1 MIGVTGLCSLDKA
14 VHFFFFLNLNIPIN
28 WSPNELQNMTTNEL
42 HTISPVKKLK
52 LLPIPNTTKQ
62 KTMPQTIKV
71 LFLFLNKSLN
81 LCFWDKS
88 LFFLLEPSMEGAMI
102 FNNHFLKAFM
112 GFILTKYFLKYL
124 SSWSNSTYLFAV
136 NKVTVIFL
144 LLIGNEIFYQTKKCQ
159 TS

>member
-1 MIGVTGLCSLDKA
+1 MIGVTGLCSFDKA

-42 HTISPVKKLK
+42 HIISPVKKLK

-88 LFFLLEPSMEGAMI
+88 LFFLLEPSMEGAKI
-102 FNNHFLKAFM
+102 FKNHILKAFM
-112 GFILTKYFLKYL
+112 RFILTKYFLKYL
-124 SSWSNSTYLFAV
+124 SSWSHSTYLFAV
-136 NKVTVIFL
+136 NKVTLIFL
-144 LLIGNEIFYQTKKCQ
+144 LLIGNEILYQTKKCQ
-159 TS
+159 TM